1 MSFLFLQH
9 MERCENMYTLKIKI
23 SNWLLKL
30 VNKFTPIETVAIF
43 YIYDE
48 NHQLIAKTL
57 ADGDTLDLSEFT
69 LPRTFYISDMGNAI
83 IYR

>member
-1 MSFLFLQH
+1 MNENNPN
-9 MERCENMYTLKIKI
+9 MERYENMYKLKMKI

-30 VNKFTPIETVAIF
+30 VNQFTPIKTVAIF

-69 LPRTFYISDMGNAI
+69 LPRSFYVSDMGNAI

>member
-1 MSFLFLQH
+1 
-9 MERCENMYTLKIKI
+9 MYKLKRKI

-30 VNKFTPIETVAIF
+30 VNKFTPIATVAIF

-48 NHQLIAKTL
+48 KHQLIAKTL
-57 ADGDTLDLSEFT
+57 VDGDNLDLSEFN
-69 LPRTFYISDMGNAI
+69 LPRSFYISDMGNAI

>member
-1 MSFLFLQH
+1 
-9 MERCENMYTLKIKI
+9 MYKLKRKI

-48 NHQLIAKTL
+48 KHQLIAKTF
-57 ADGDTLDLSEFT
+57 ADGD
-69 LPRTFYISDMGNAI
+69 N
-83 IYR
+83 

>member
-1 MSFLFLQH
+1 
-9 MERCENMYTLKIKI
+9 MYKIKRKI

-30 VNKFTPIETVAIF
+30 VNKFTPIATVAIF

-48 NHQLIAKTL
+48 NHQLIAKVL
-57 ADGDTLDLSEFT
+57 ADGDNLNLSRFT
-69 LPRTFYISDMGNAI
+69 LPGSFYISDMGNAI

>member
-1 MSFLFLQH
+1 
-9 MERCENMYTLKIKI
+9 MERCGNMYKLKRKV

-43 YIYDE
+43 YIYDD

-57 ADGDTLDLSEFT
+57 ADGDNLDLSEFT
-69 LPRTFYISDMGNAI
+69 LPHSFYISDMGNAI